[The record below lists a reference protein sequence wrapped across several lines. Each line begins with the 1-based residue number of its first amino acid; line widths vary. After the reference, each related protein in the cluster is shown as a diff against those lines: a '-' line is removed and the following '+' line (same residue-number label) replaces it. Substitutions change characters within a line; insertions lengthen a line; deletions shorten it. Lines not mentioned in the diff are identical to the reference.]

1 MFANYNYDNFPVV
14 FVEFSESIT
23 SENEFDQFLNE
34 WLILYHNRRD
44 FSFIFDTRNMKNI
57 NIKYAIKM
65 TLFIKSL
72 RKQPYHYL
80 QKSLILVNDKHI
92 KRLLDF
98 VFTLQSPVAPVYLWL
113 TDNEI
118 NNNEINDSEINDSEN
133 INSDNDYNKEYLI
146 ETLNTSNRLDL
157 KDDMIYIKANSSLI
171 PFL

>member
-1 MFANYNYDNFPVV
+1 MFAEYNYDNLPVV
-14 FVEFSESIT
+14 FVTFSESIN
-23 SENEFDQFLNE
+23 SENEFDQFLTE
-34 WLILYHNRRD
+34 WLLLYHNAED

-57 NIKYAIKM
+57 SIKYAIKM

-80 QKSLILVNDKHI
+80 QKSLILVNDKNI

-98 VFTLQSPVAPVYLWL
+98 VFTLQSPVAPVYLWHI
-113 TDNEI
+113 NSI
-118 NNNEINDSEINDSEN
+118 NNEN
-133 INSDNDYNKEYLI
+133 IDNDELNKEYLI
-146 ETLNTSNRLDL
+146 SILNTINRVNL

>member
-1 MFANYNYDNFPVV
+1 MFANYNYDNFAVI
-14 FVEFSESIT
+14 FVEFSENIN
-23 SENEFDQFLNE
+23 SETEFDQFLNE
-34 WLILYHNRRD
+34 WLILYHNRQD

-72 RKQPYHYL
+72 RKEPYHYL
-80 QKSLILVNDKHI
+80 QKSLILVNNKHI

-113 TDNEI
+113 
-118 NNNEINDSEINDSEN
+118 NDSDINDSEN
-133 INSDNDYNKEYLI
+133 INNDLNKEYLI
-146 ETLNTSNRLDL
+146 NTLNTINRENL
-157 KDDMIYIKANSSLI
+157 KDDMIYIKPNSSLI

>member
-1 MFANYNYDNFPVV
+1 MFANYNYNKFPIV
-14 FVEFSESIT
+14 FVTFSESIN
-23 SENEFDQFLNE
+23 SETEFDQFLNE
-34 WLILYHNRRD
+34 WLILYHNRSD

-65 TLFIKSL
+65 TLFIKNL

-80 QKSLILVNDKHI
+80 QKSLILVNDTNI

-98 VFTLQSPVAPVYLWL
+98 VFTLQSPVAPVYLW
-113 TDNEI
+113 NI
-118 NNNEINDSEINDSEN
+118 NSIDSEN
-133 INSDNDYNKEYLI
+133 INDELDKEYLI
-146 ETLNTSNRLDL
+146 NTLNIINRTNL

>member
-1 MFANYNYDNFPVV
+1 MFANYNYDNFPIV
-14 FVEFSESIT
+14 FVSFSESIN
-23 SENEFDQFLNE
+23 SEEEFNQFLNE

-57 NIKYAIKM
+57 SPKYAIKM

-72 RKQPYHYL
+72 RKEPYHYL

-113 TDNEI
+113 SENI
-118 NNNEINDSEINDSEN
+118 NSNDSEN
-133 INSDNDYNKEYLI
+133 INSNEEYDKEYLI
-146 ETLNTSNRLDL
+146 DTLNTINRLEL
-157 KDDMIYIKANSSLI
+157 KDNMIYIKANSSLI

>member
-1 MFANYNYDNFPVV
+1 MFAEYNYDNFPVV
-14 FVEFSESIT
+14 FVKFSENIN
-23 SENEFDQFLNE
+23 SENEFDQFLND
-34 WLILYHNRRD
+34 WLILYHNQED

-72 RKQPYHYL
+72 RKQSYHYL
-80 QKSLILVNDKHI
+80 QKSLILVNDKSI
-92 KRLLDF
+92 RRLLDF

-113 TDNEI
+113 
-118 NNNEINDSEINDSEN
+118 SE
-133 INSDNDYNKEYLI
+133 NDYNKEYLI
-146 ETLNTSNRLDL
+146 NTLNTINRVDL

>member
-1 MFANYNYDNFPVV
+1 MFAEFNYDNFPIV
-14 FVEFSESIT
+14 FVTFSENIN

-44 FSFIFDTRNMKNI
+44 FSYIFDTRNMKNI

-65 TLFIKSL
+65 TLFIKNL
-72 RKQPYHYL
+72 RKEPYHYL
-80 QKSLILVNDKHI
+80 QKSLILVNDKSI

-98 VFTLQSPVAPVYLWL
+98 VFTLQSPVAPVYLWHI
-113 TDNEI
+113 DN
-118 NNNEINDSEINDSEN
+118 EN
-133 INSDNDYNKEYLI
+133 ININKEYLI
-146 ETLNTSNRLDL
+146 ETLNTINRVDL